1 MLLCIDIGNTNIKLG
16 RLDGDAIHSHW
27 RISTDPAR
35 MGDEYAMLLLD
46 LLAAE
51 GIRKGEI
58 SGCAISSVVP
68 ALTQV
73 FGELVPRY
81 FQHEPLVVNAHTDA
95 GMRIRTDNPA
105 EVGPDLVMNAVGAR
119 HLVGAPA
126 IVVGFGTATTFVGVS
141 AQGDLEGVAIA
152 PGIVSSG
159 NSLFH
164 STATLPQVALSRPAG
179 ALGKNTITSLQAGL
193 VFGFAGLVE
202 GLVERMQAELG
213 GGARVIATGGLAH
226 VIAPETRVIERVEPN
241 LALIGLRLVYE
252 RNRQHR
258 ADV

>member
-16 RLDGDAIHSHW
+16 LLDGDTIHSHW

-35 MGDEYAMLLLD
+35 LADEYAMLLLN

-51 GIRKGEI
+51 GIRTDAI

-81 FQHEPLVVNAHTDA
+81 FKQEPLI
-95 GMRIRTDNPA
+95 IRPDTNTGIRVCTDNPA

-119 HLVGAPA
+119 YLVGTPV
-126 IVVGFGTATTFVGVS
+126 IIIGFGTATTFVGVS

-152 PGIVSSG
+152 PGIVASV

-164 STATLPQVALSRPAG
+164 STATLPQVALSRPG
-179 ALGKNTITSLQAGL
+179 ATLGKNTITSLQAGL
-193 VFGFAGLVE
+193 IFGFAGLAE

-252 RNRQHR
+252 GNRSR
-258 ADV
+258 

>member
-16 RLDGDAIHSHW
+16 LLDGETIRSHW

-35 MGDEYAMLLLD
+35 LADEYAMLLLN

-51 GIRKGEI
+51 GIQTCAV

-73 FGELVPRY
+73 FGELVQRY
-81 FQHEPLVVNAHTDA
+81 FKQEPLLILPDTDT
-95 GMRIRTDNPA
+95 GMRILTDNPA

-119 HLVGAPA
+119 HLFGAPV
-126 IVVGFGTATTFVGVS
+126 IIIGFGTATTFVAVS

-152 PGIVSSG
+152 PGIVASG

-164 STATLPQVALSRPAG
+164 STATLPQVALSRPAVTI
-179 ALGKNTITSLQAGL
+179 GKNTITSLQAGL
-193 VFGFAGLVE
+193 IFGFAGLVE
-202 GLVERMQAELG
+202 GLIERMQAELG

-241 LALIGLRLVYE
+241 LALIGLRIVYE
-252 RNRQHR
+252 RNQ
-258 ADV
+258 AKS